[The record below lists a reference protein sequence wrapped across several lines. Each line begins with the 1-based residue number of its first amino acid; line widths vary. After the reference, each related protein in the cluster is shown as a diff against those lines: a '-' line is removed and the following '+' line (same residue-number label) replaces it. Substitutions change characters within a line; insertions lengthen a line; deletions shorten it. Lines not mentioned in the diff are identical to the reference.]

1 MQLTYNRFK
10 QAVDRS
16 NEKLF
21 DKVAEAISSSDNAA
35 LVSMYDDK
43 LILID
48 EGTEDFYLCDYKLEN
63 GVLTIENFEE
73 IGLMENDD
81 TYLDDVVERYF
92 DLDDDAPITLG
103 EMMTG
108 FNLKYRNDSEPIIN
122 EAKDRKYRKIMES
135 PRIRAIKKARSAR
148 DYFAEDIKRLM
159 EENWAKEITHKVQS
173 SQDSI
178 PSALSK
184 VSWKQDY
191 PIKVNVD
198 QGKPVNM
205 LTIKDNTNAMDA
217 MKNLASHIS
226 DKWKSASFRGKF
238 EKMISQIMKT
248 ESVELGKS
256 AVLNFLDENKELF
269 ILSNDLFEELVVKTT
284 LMAGEGDTDTILDI
298 FENIMKTKEAR
309 QMKARFIKE
318 NNLTEEKIERL
329 NRLTEE
335 DEMSEP
341 TSDGGEM
348 PQPGEG
354 SSEAGNDL
362 DTEELNK
369 IMDIF
374 KKIRKSLE
382 DDSPEAEY
390 VDGLVSALDS
400 AKVKGIEDS
409 KMKEILDFLGSTKKK
424 SSNDEEEDD
433 EEEDDEEVEEEV

>member
-21 DKVAEAISSSDNAA
+21 DKIAEAISSSDNAA

-63 GVLTIENFEE
+63 NVLSLSNFEE

-81 TYLDDVVERYF
+81 TYLDEVVERYF
-92 DLDDDAPITLG
+92 DLDDDTPITLG

-159 EENWAKEITHKVQS
+159 EENWAKEITHKVQN

-184 VSWKQDY
+184 VSWKEDY

-198 QGKPVNM
+198 QGKPVNI
-205 LTIKDNTNAMDA
+205 LKIKDNTNAMDA

-226 DKWKSASFRGKF
+226 DKWKSSSFRNKF
-238 EKMISQIMKT
+238 EKMVSQIMQT
-248 ESVELGKS
+248 ESLEMGKNS
-256 AVLNFLDENKELF
+256 VLNFLDENKELF
-269 ILSNDLFEELVVKTT
+269 ILNKDLFEELIVKTT
-284 LMAGEGDTDTILDI
+284 LMAGEGDTDTVLDI
-298 FENIMKTKEAR
+298 FENIMKTQDAKR
-309 QMKARFIKE
+309 MKARFIKD
-318 NNLTEEKIERL
+318 NNLTEEKIERVNML
-329 NRLTEE
+329 AEQEE
-335 DEMSEP
+335 ADSVDTQTQSDSEMP
-341 TSDGGEM
+341 APGDGGSE
-348 PQPGEG
+348 
-354 SSEAGNDL
+354 EAGNDL

-369 IMDIF
+369 IIDIF

-390 VDGLVSALDS
+390 VDGLISALDS

-424 SSNDEEEDD
+424 GAEEEG
-433 EEEDDEEVEEEV
+433 EEDEEVEEEV